1 MILTTAALIA
11 LVANSPL
18 AATVASLEANEFVQ
32 LVASG
37 LAVQISIDE
46 AQKVIDH
53 FKEIKEPPKS

>member
-11 LVANSPL
+11 LVASSPL
-18 AATVASLEANEFVQ
+18 AATVSTLEANEFVE

-37 LAVQISIDE
+37 LAVQVSVDE

-53 FKEIKEPPKS
+53 FKKADKK